1 MNDDRT
7 TLEKAREALRLL
19 LDDPRSTVS
28 FDNGADD
35 PYNAY
40 YWEIDNP
47 HLEQLARVL
56 GVEIPKEKQR

>member
-1 MNDDRT
+1 MSDDKT
-7 TLEKAREALRLL
+7 TLEKARETLRRL

-28 FDNGADD
+28 FDRGADD
-35 PYNAY
+35 PDNAY

-56 GVEIPKEKQR
+56 GIEIPEEKQR